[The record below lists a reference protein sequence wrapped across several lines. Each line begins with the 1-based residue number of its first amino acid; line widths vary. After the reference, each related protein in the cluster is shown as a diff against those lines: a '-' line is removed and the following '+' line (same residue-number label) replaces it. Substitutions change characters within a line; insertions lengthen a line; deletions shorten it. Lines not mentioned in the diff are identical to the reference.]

1 MEGMTPSHTCPK
13 NLRCQARH
21 LTSVVLSLINL
32 FAKEARRLSRK
43 DEASRLEGLCSSIR
57 QQLHHVKSSE
67 DTVNY
72 GQTQADLITFL
83 GRLSVSGAIKMV
95 SRNKQLSA
103 FADYLL
109 ESPTSKERP
118 FGMVLVC
125 IGPKGLPDG
134 VEVVSVSRLARE
146 SDRQEWDVINELQ
159 KRGYLL
165 FSEEAFSLLIDR
177 LINGVL
183 EGRLLLPI
191 SVEKLTEIKTASY
204 LEPESKNS
212 E

>member
-1 MEGMTPSHTCPK
+1 MEGMTPSHTFPK

-43 DEASRLEGLCSSIR
+43 DEASRLEGLRSSIR
-57 QQLHHVKSSE
+57 QQLHRVRSSE
-67 DTVNY
+67 DTANY
-72 GQTQADLITFL
+72 GHIQADLISSL
-83 GRLSVSGAIKMV
+83 GGLALGVIVKRISKNE
-95 SRNKQLSA
+95 RLSA

-109 ESPTSKERP
+109 ENPTSKERP

-134 VEVVSVSRLARE
+134 VEVVSISRLARE
-146 SDRQEWDVINELQ
+146 SDRQECDVINELQ
-159 KRGYLL
+159 QRGYLL
-165 FSEEAFSLLIDR
+165 FSEETFSLLIDR

-204 LEPESKNS
+204 LEPEFNDS